1 MILSGELDDHVHLV
15 YKERDL
21 ETHLRRALLTYP
33 QIDPVLVSI
42 GPLSIRWYG
51 LAYVA
56 GILLGWQCCRY
67 LAKRGFFDVKPE
79 DMDDFIPWATLGIIA
94 GGRLGEV
101 FFYNTAHYLSNPLEI
116 LYIWQPGMSFHG
128 GFLGVVLA
136 GIFFVRARRIRWR
149 TFGDLLSVGTPIGL
163 FFGRIAN
170 FINGELYGRMTDSSL
185 GMVFP
190 HGGPFPRHPS
200 QLYEAALEG
209 LLLFAVLFVL
219 ARTTLPKRAP
229 GLLMGVFFLGY
240 GLARTFAELFR
251 EPEAASGFI
260 IGELTMGQLL
270 SFPLIA
276 VGGMFLCLALRTLK
290 KT

>member
-1 MILSGELDDHVHLV
+1 M
-15 YKERDL
+15 
-21 ETHLRRALLTYP
+21 LTYP
-33 QIDPVLVSI
+33 HIDPVLLQV

-67 LAKRGFFDVKPE
+67 LAKRGFIDIAPHHV
-79 DMDDFIPWATLGIIA
+79 DDFIPWATLGIIV

-101 FFYNTAHYLSNPLEI
+101 FFYNTSYYLSHPLEI

-136 GIFFVRARRIRWR
+136 GILFVRARRLPWR

-170 FINGELYGRMTDSSL
+170 FINGELFGRMTDSPL

-200 QLYEAALEG
+200 QLYEAGLEG
-209 LLLFAVLFVL
+209 VLLFTVLIIL
-219 ARTTLPKRAP
+219 AHTSLPKRAP
-229 GLLMGVFFLGY
+229 GALMGVFFLGY
-240 GLARTFAELFR
+240 GLARSFAELFR

-260 IGELTMGQLL
+260 VGELTMGQLL
-270 SFPLIA
+270 SFPLIL
-276 VGGMFLCLALRTLK
+276 VGGLFIWFNLRQP
-290 KT
+290 KTP